1 MKTTEPTKITLAEL
15 AKYRSQ
21 AGYSIQ
27 QMASSMHVSL
37 PIVHHIESG
46 EFEKIGAAPFI
57 RGHVINYCK
66 VLKLDSS
73 LILGQIPG
81 QLLSHNNVQRPD
93 AFLPASVS
101 KVRLKTNHYGRYAFG
116 TALLAVLSLSAYF
129 VWDKW
134 GVIPGQNES
143 LQLLGSD
150 EETVTYSSIIP
161 PVHDVT
167 KRQVTDKDSSVVV
180 PAEESTQDHPVDATV
195 VLKKSAEQIK
205 ETPQAINETGDVEEV
220 GINAAEKSAFVI
232 EFDLQE
238 AAWVS
243 IKTETGDK
251 VVHDL
256 IGPGLRRY
264 ESDQPMSLRIGN
276 AEKLS
281 LSINGKQVDVIQY
294 ADKNLAKFN
303 WPMDS

>member
-1 MKTTEPTKITLAEL
+1 MKKIEADKITLTNL
-15 AKYRSQ
+15 AKFRSQ
-21 AGYSIQ
+21 SGLTERQIAD
-27 QMASSMHVSL
+27 SMHVSM
-37 PIVHHIESG
+37 PIIKYIESG

-66 VLKLDSS
+66 ILGLGAD
-73 LILGQIPG
+73 LILDQIPG
-81 QLLSHNNVQRPD
+81 QLLSHKNVQRPD

-101 KVRLKTNHYGRYAFG
+101 KVRLKTSHYGRYAFG
-116 TALLAVLSLSAYF
+116 TALLAVITLSGYF

-150 EETVTYSSIIP
+150 KETVTYSSIIP
-161 PVHDVT
+161 PVHEVT
-167 KRQVTDKDSSVVV
+167 KSLRSEEDISGEGPVKEVEENPQSTSEQQPVANDQEGEGVGALNQDVEAEEVDGNAVTESSV
-180 PAEESTQDHPVDATV
+180 
-195 VLKKSAEQIK
+195 
-205 ETPQAINETGDVEEV
+205 
-220 GINAAEKSAFVI
+220 FVI

-243 IKTETGDK
+243 IKTEAGAN

-281 LSINGKQVDVIQY
+281 LSINGEQVDVVQY